1 MQQIENNILVPY
13 IMSRSLD
20 LSPLIVFIVM
30 IAGFLLGGI
39 LGIILAVPVAA
50 ILQFLITQ
58 WLEQRESRS
67 SSDPL
72 PQKPSRNE

>member
-39 LGIILAVPVAA
+39 LGIIFAVPVAA

-58 WLEQRESRS
+58 WLERRESHS

-72 PQKPSRNE
+72 PQKQSKNK